1 MCIVSIYMGT
11 QNVSY
16 QSFRHLAKT
25 LMLPMRT
32 KVTHVHYHL
41 HMKICQ
47 TKVFVKHSYKATR
60 LKTFIIFL

>member
-1 MCIVSIYMGT
+1 MCIVCIYMCT

-16 QSFRHLAKT
+16 QCLQNHSKT
-25 LMLPMRT
+25 LMLPIRA
-32 KVTHVHYHL
+32 KVTNVLYHL
-41 HMKICQ
+41 HKKICQ